1 MKHSQTIGIIAT
13 ILLVALCFLPWIY
26 IPSQQITVSGFA
38 SEGTRFGKP
47 GLFHTVLS
55 VLMLGGFLLPAI
67 WAKRTNVFLAALNL
81 AWSFR
86 NYLLLSACLMGECP
100 EKKPALYGI
109 FAVSLVIQVMSLL
122 PKMNLPAK
130 KA

>member
-1 MKHSQTIGIIAT
+1 MKHSQTIGILAVIVLA
-13 ILLVALCFLPWIY
+13 VLCFFPWIH
-26 IPSQQITVSGFA
+26 IPGREITVTGFS

-47 GLFHTVLS
+47 GLFHMVFS
-55 VLMLGGFLLPAI
+55 VLMLICFLLPAI

-86 NYLLLSACLMGECP
+86 NYLLLSACFMGECP

-109 FAVSLVIQVMSLL
+109 VLLALLIQVMSLL
-122 PKMNLPAK
+122 PKVKLPAQ